1 VRPALRQRIYFCR
14 QVSGLAAALIIW
26 CPNEKP
32 DENPDENRG
41 FFVRALFLRNRGK
54 MGLYRVLAAVLAFI
68 CITGGIQATA
78 LAYVL
83 DGRHVIERMLEEMD
97 LPARMQVEQTLTL
110 FDDRFEGGRI
120 AVKQTLS
127 YHLPGRFRSEIRVE
141 RLHRIY
147 VAADD
152 ASITIVDGQI
162 VSRQSDA
169 AHRYKDL
176 FCYSDRQ
183 ALVNHLAYLGLNPRL
198 SSYGRADDEVVY
210 VIGARYPAPSP
221 PQLWVSKDRFLPLR
235 WVLPAPGPNKPGAN
249 EPGAKAPRNNET
261 DKQRLAAQA
270 SAKNRLA
277 FQYEDWR
284 VAGGSRYPGVIK
296 VYQGERLTRKIEVN
310 QIHINPALPE
320 NLFDIDYLR
329 AAYAK
334 AAAEPART
342 EEQAGKNSGDKPADV
357 KEEGA
362 EDEIDQQIEEFRS
375 IFESE

>member
-1 VRPALRQRIYFCR
+1 
-14 QVSGLAAALIIW
+14 
-26 CPNEKP
+26 
-32 DENPDENRG
+32 
-41 FFVRALFLRNRGK
+41 

-68 CITGGIQATA
+68 CITGGIQASA
-78 LAYVL
+78 FAYVL

-120 AVKQTLS
+120 AVKQTVS

-147 VAADD
+147 VAAGD
-152 ASITIVDGQI
+152 ARLTIVDGQI

-169 AHRYKDL
+169 THRYKDL

-198 SSYGRADDEVVY
+198 SSFGRTDDEVVY
-210 VIGARYPAPSP
+210 VIGARYPAASP

-235 WVLPAPGPNKPGAN
+235 WVLPAPGPN
-249 EPGAKAPRNNET
+249 EPGPDKS
-261 DKQRLAAQA
+261 DKQRVAGKA
-270 SAKNRLA
+270 SAENRLT

-284 VAGGSRYPGVIK
+284 VVGGSRYPGVIK
-296 VYQGERLTRKIEVN
+296 VYQGERLIRKIEVN

-320 NLFDIDYLR
+320 NLFDIDHLR

-334 AAAEPART
+334 AAPEPVRT
-342 EEQAGKNSGDKPADV
+342 EEKAGGKSADV
-357 KEEGA
+357 PEQGA
-362 EDEIDQQIEEFRS
+362 EDKIDQQIEEFRS